1 FTLISIFTLQDKR
14 EPKKPGATPSAA
26 INPAQ

>member
-1 FTLISIFTLQDKR
+1 TLQDKR
-14 EPKKPGATPSAA
+14 EPKKTGATPSAA

>member
-1 FTLISIFTLQDKR
+1 IFTLQDKR
-14 EPKKPGATPSAA
+14 EPKKTGATPSAA

>member
-1 FTLISIFTLQDKR
+1 LQDKR

>member
-1 FTLISIFTLQDKR
+1 LQDKR
-14 EPKKPGATPSAA
+14 EPKKTGTTPSAA